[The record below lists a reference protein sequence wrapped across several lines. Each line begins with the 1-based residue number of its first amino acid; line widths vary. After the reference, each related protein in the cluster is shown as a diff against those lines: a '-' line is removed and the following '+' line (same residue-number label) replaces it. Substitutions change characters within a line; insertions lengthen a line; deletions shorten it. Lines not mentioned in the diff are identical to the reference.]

1 MATKKNAPKSTGK
14 GKGAGSA
21 RKVNFEFTFTGLFAL
36 GSLFLVVLVW
46 VFVLGILVGRG
57 YHPER
62 LVPQLEKVLPEQG
75 QPQADNEVLRS
86 EELGFFKALRSE
98 TESQKSRGD
107 DGSPSP
113 AKGASASPEQSVAK
127 EEQTSPP
134 PSAQSEQRY
143 ALVYQVAAFQA
154 ENKAVSMQK
163 KLRNAQMDS
172 FLAEVQREGTTWHRV
187 LVPFSGTRQQA
198 QDFQARLAEVGVN
211 NPFVY
216 KKKTLQD

>member
-1 MATKKNAPKSTGK
+1 MATKKKSSKSTGK
-14 GKGAGSA
+14 GTSSG
-21 RKVNFEFTFTGLFAL
+21 RKFSFEFTFTGLFAL
-36 GSLFLVVLVW
+36 SSLFLVVLVW

-62 LVPQLEKVLPEQG
+62 FVPQLDKVLPEKG
-75 QPQADNEVLRS
+75 QPQAENEVLRS
-86 EELGFFKALRSE
+86 EELGFFKALRRDSDSE
-98 TESQKSRGD
+98 KPQDDEKS
-107 DGSPSP
+107 SPP
-113 AKGASASPEQSVAK
+113 AEEASVPPAEAVAEEEQS
-127 EEQTSPP
+127 SPP
-134 PSAQSEQRY
+134 PSAQGDQRY

-154 ENKAVSMQK
+154 EDKAVSVQK

-187 LVPFSGTRQQA
+187 LVPFTGTRQQA
-198 QDFQARLAEVGVN
+198 QDFQTRLAEAGVN